1 MEEMMMYLEIIS
13 SKVIVLNTYLIVAGL
28 C

>member
-13 SKVIVLNTYLIVAGL
+13 SKVIVLNTYLIVSGL